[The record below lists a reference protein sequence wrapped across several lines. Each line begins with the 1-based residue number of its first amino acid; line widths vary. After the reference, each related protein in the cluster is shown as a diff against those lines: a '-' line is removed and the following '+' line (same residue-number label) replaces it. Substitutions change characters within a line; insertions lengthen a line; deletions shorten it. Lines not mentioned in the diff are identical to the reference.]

1 MNILSFILQKTL
13 AEMAVDK
20 RKDVYLQRETKKNV

>member
-13 AEMAVDK
+13 AGMVVDK
-20 RKDVYLQRETKKNV
+20 RKDVYLQREKKKNV